1 MHGPDAVVEEIPDWR
16 PYDYVT
22 DRTILDTPSG
32 EVVFP
37 HTIEFEPIPDG
48 TLIHYRF
55 SPPETEAERTLARE
69 IASAHGDALRSAV
82 PALVAQL
89 EAEGAART
97 AER

>member
-1 MHGPDAVVEEIPDWR
+1 MRPRDGSGSSAQGGRRGLGSAHRCMHGPDAVVEEIPDWR

-32 EVVFP
+32 EVGFP

-55 SPPETEAERTLARE
+55 APTRDR
-69 IASAHGDALRSAV
+69 G
-82 PALVAQL
+82 
-89 EAEGAART
+89 
-97 AER
+97 

>member
-1 MHGPDAVVEEIPDWR
+1 MHGPDAFVEEIPDWR

-32 EVVFP
+32 EVGFP

-55 SPPETEAERTLARE
+55 ALPETEAEGALARE
-69 IASAHGDALRSAV
+69 IASAYGEALRSAV

-89 EAEGAART
+89 EAEGASHTTLR
-97 AER
+97 